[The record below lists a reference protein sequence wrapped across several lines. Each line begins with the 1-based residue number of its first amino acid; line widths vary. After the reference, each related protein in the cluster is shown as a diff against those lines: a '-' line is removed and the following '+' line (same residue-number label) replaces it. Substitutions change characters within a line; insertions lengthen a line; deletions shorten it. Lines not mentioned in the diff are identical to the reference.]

1 MLGLTF
7 KGIKHGSS
15 SIGTP
20 SIGGHYRPID
30 YDIGFTGIK
39 CDVRLDN
46 VESDVGESGDT
57 SHIRSIQL
65 SCSQYQRKEQK

>member
-1 MLGLTF
+1 MFGLTF
-7 KGIKHGSS
+7 KGIKYGSS

-39 CDVRLDN
+39 RDVRLDN
-46 VESDVGESGDT
+46 VESHVGKSSNT
-57 SHIRSIQL
+57 SNIRSIQL
-65 SCSQYQRKEQK
+65 SCSQYQREEK

>member
-1 MLGLTF
+1 MFGLTF

-15 SIGTP
+15 SLGTP
-20 SIGGHYRPID
+20 SIGGHYRPFNND
-30 YDIGFTGIK
+30 FGVNSIK
-39 CDVRLDN
+39 HYVRMDN

-65 SCSQYQRKEQK
+65 SCSQYERKD

>member
-15 SIGTP
+15 SLGTP

-30 YDIGFTGIK
+30 YDFGASSIK
-39 CDVRLDN
+39 HYVWLDN

-65 SCSQYQRKEQK
+65 SCSQYQRKD

>member
-20 SIGGHYRPID
+20 SIRGHYRPLNND
-30 YDIGFTGIK
+30 FGINSSK
-39 CDVRLDN
+39 HYVRLDN

-65 SCSQYQRKEQK
+65 SGSNQQGEK